1 MNLSRRFAAKS
12 LTALAAAACTMG
24 FATIAQAQ
32 ATIKVGVLHALP
44 GTMAISEAVRKDVAP
59 IVCRRGQAD
68 RRRRHHQRRFEPALL
83 QGTWQPG
90 PEGDRRAGGGLPRG

>member
-1 MNLSRRFAAKS
+1 MTSRRFT
-12 LTALAAAACTMG
+12 LQPLAAATLAALGLGT
-24 FATIAQAQ
+24 AHAQ
-32 ATIKVGVLHALP
+32 ATITVGVLHALP

-59 IVCRRGQAD
+59 IVCRRGQED

-83 QGTWQPG
+83 QGTGQPG